1 MKSCELGLAG
11 YRLWQHIAR
20 GNRCTS
26 GGQSDCRTDQG
37 DAKCALQQAAKA
49 LSLHKVQTKHFRS
62 LPFVVSRTSPDP
74 FGCRKGVLNV
84 AIAVTFSELFGISI
98 WGFPAAVWL
107 ALQV

>member
-1 MKSCELGLAG
+1 MKSCKLGLAS
-11 YRLWQHIAR
+11 YRLRQHIAR
-20 GNRCTS
+20 GNRRTS
-26 GGQSDCRTDQG
+26 GGQSDCRTDQA
-37 DAKCALQQAAKA
+37 DAKCRLQQAAEA

-84 AIAVTFSELFGISI
+84 AIAVTSSEFFGISI
-98 WGFPAAVWL
+98 WGFPAAVWP

>member
-11 YRLWQHIAR
+11 YRLRQHIAR
-20 GNRCTS
+20 GNRRTS
-26 GGQSDCRTDQG
+26 GGQNDCRTDQA
-37 DAKCALQQAAKA
+37 DAKCRLQQAAKA

-62 LPFVVSRTSPDP
+62 IPFVVSRTSPDR

-84 AIAVTFSELFGISI
+84 AIAVTFSELFGIAI
-98 WGFPAAVWL
+98 WRFPAAVWP